1 MRSARLLAVIVLLNS
16 IVIAAGCGK
25 KPPELPPPEPPTVA
39 VVHPRVVPQQSI
51 KEFTGRLVT
60 KDAVKVIPQV
70 TGRILTREFQDG
82 APVEKGKDVLY
93 RIDPVLFQADV
104 DKAKADIAKAT
115 ADMAN
120 WTAQIDRDKAEYI
133 RQKEQI
139 DKGAGSKTD
148 YDKALATL
156 KVSEAQLDV
165 AKAAKASGQSA
176 LTQAT
181 ENLKYCTIYAPTTGL
196 IGPSLVAPNAMVNA
210 YQSELVTVYPI
221 HEIYCEF
228 EVDEQASLWYRSQI
242 QTGLFGDPRHPESR
256 VRIAIKLKNEKEFT
270 TDAADRSRNSEV
282 DMLNPEI
289 ARQTGTRTLRATFI
303 NVERKGPDGKRL
315 PPLLSAGDSVR
326 VRLYAGVPRPTLTVP
341 ETVVFSQQ
349 QKQYVYVVIDGKA
362 QLREVEPQPA
372 IDGLVEVNRR
382 ASATATTGLDES
394 DTVIADNLLRVRPG
408 ISVTVK

>member
-1 MRSARLLAVIVLLNS
+1 MRCTRLYAVVVLGIS

-25 KPPELPPPEPPTVA
+25 KPPELAPPEPPTVA
-39 VVHPRVVPQQSI
+39 VVHPRIVPQQAI

-70 TGRILTREFQDG
+70 TGRLLAREFKDG
-82 APVEKGKDVLY
+82 TYVEKGKTVLY

-104 DKAKADIAKAT
+104 DKAKADIAKAK

-120 WTAQIDRDKAEYI
+120 WSAQIDRDKAEYI

-148 YDKALATL
+148 YDKALATV
-156 KVSEAQLDV
+156 KVSESQLDV
-165 AKAAKASGQSA
+165 AKAAKASGESA

-181 ENLKYCTIYAPTTGL
+181 ENLKYCTIFAPTSGL
-196 IGPSLVAPNAMVNA
+196 IGRSLVAPDAMVNA
-210 YQSELVTVYPI
+210 YQSELVTVFPI
-221 HEIYCEF
+221 NEIYCEF

-242 QTGLFGDPRHPESR
+242 QAGLFGDPRHPDSR
-256 VRIAIKLKNEKEFT
+256 VKATIKLKNEKEFST
-270 TDAADRSRNSEV
+270 NPADRSRNSEV
-282 DMLNPEI
+282 DVLDPEI

-303 NVERKGPDGKRL
+303 NVERKGPDGKVL

-326 VRLYAGVPRPTLTVP
+326 VRLFAGAPRPTLTVP

-349 QKQYVYVVIDGKA
+349 QKQYVYVVMDGKA

-382 ASATATTGLDES
+382 TSATATTGLDES

-408 ISVTVK
+408 IPVTVK